1 MQHTKGWLIFCMTIR
16 LAIGVGLLAAAIYWG
31 VCEEIVIAGIM
42 LGMLAWG
49 FLVDGLKDAFAL
61 KRRNWIDRQA
71 IYELYQEEVEQ
82 RKRELKVIKEINE
95 LYEEPRNKQ

>member
-1 MQHTKGWLIFCMTIR
+1 MDDYSIS
-16 LAIGVGLLAAAIYWG
+16 YWCWVTSGCDILG
-31 VCEEIVIAGIM
+31 VCEEIVIAGII